1 VNSVVGVGTSI
12 FQNTLSVNVH
22 FNKLTIIPE
31 IRFDNAKDKVFFN
44 KNNNLNQYAGDFI
57 IAAVYKF

>member
-1 VNSVVGVGTSI
+1 
-12 FQNTLSVNVH
+12 VH

>member
-1 VNSVVGVGTSI
+1 
-12 FQNTLSVNVH
+12 
-22 FNKLTIIPE
+22 
-31 IRFDNAKDKVFFN
+31 VFFN